1 MESKTGQQAEIDRLN
16 ALRAEDAEH
25 IGDLTARLSTM
36 LQKVDSLRLA
46 RDSARVAYFDGNADD
61 QRDLLSGYH
70 LGLSTALLLF
80 ADPPKYGVL
89 WHQAQDDEL

>member
-1 MESKTGQQAEIDRLN
+1 METKTGQHAEIDRLN

-25 IGDLTARLSTM
+25 IAELTARLSTM
-36 LQKVDSLRLA
+36 LQKVDILRSA
-46 RDSARVAYFDGNADD
+46 RDSARATYFGGKVDD

-80 ADPPKYGVL
+80 V
-89 WHQAQDDEL
+89 AQDSEL

>member
-1 MESKTGQQAEIDRLN
+1 MESKTGQDAEIDRLN

-36 LQKVDSLRLA
+36 LQKVDTLRSA
-46 RDSARVAYFDGNADD
+46 RDSARAVYFDGKADD

-80 ADPPKYGVL
+80 V
-89 WHQAQDDEL
+89 AQDGEL

>member
-1 MESKTGQQAEIDRLN
+1 MEIKTGQDAEIDRLN

-25 IGDLTARLSTM
+25 IGQLTARLSTM
-36 LQKVDSLRLA
+36 LQKVDVLRSA
-46 RDSARVAYFDGNADD
+46 RDSARAAYFGGNADD

-80 ADPPKYGVL
+80 V
-89 WHQAQDDEL
+89 AQDGEL